1 MGIQGLNW
9 TTLQIPL
16 VAGLNQKA
24 DDRAAPMPSLRIAK
38 DLVFDESGGVQTRK
52 PFAAMPTA
60 INGGGS
66 LTEVR
71 RVVAN
76 GDELLTFTR
85 TGLYSWSATKSAW
98 INKGEYLAAKVDE
111 DTRFAS
117 MGDQIDADRAELA
130 GIALYTWSDAGALYL
145 AAIDMTTGA
154 VTLPPTVFSGGS
166 RARLVALDT
175 KVQLFFYDNVNPL
188 SACALDPLNPVVTGV
203 VSVMGAATFNLFY
216 DVVAIPGANASA
228 LVARRTTTTSY
239 SFIQISAAM
248 VVTATVRARNCD
260 GPIALAVSP
269 DAQRIQVIR
278 TDATNVVGDLL
289 FLSGG
294 AYPDLIVNQALG
306 TVTSFAGAAP
316 SGIGH
321 VTAAFVPTP
330 LSAGV
335 YRCWAF
341 WSAGEV
347 AQWPGAISGDP
358 LRTQK
363 NSVDTNGAIGAIS
376 SGNTLAHQ
384 LAVAS
389 RAFPYDGHV
398 YVWLTFAGES
408 DATNGNSASF
418 RAQLQNAYF
427 LYREDGFIA
436 AKATSETGGGFATV
450 GYLPNV
456 QLGIGSTTKFSFLGG
471 VRRVIEVGTS
481 GKQTNYASR
490 SPREVAVAFDSN
502 EARRCARLGRTLYIA
517 GGELLQYDG
526 QGLAEVGF
534 HVYPWYFTLSYATG
548 GAIENGS
555 YAYKLTWRWANARG
569 DSERST
575 TATVA
580 QTSPITGVSGVR
592 SVAVDAI
599 MPLIPTKKAARRP
612 PAIEVWRTAKNPG
625 EDAPFY
631 LVSSKDP
638 AVRTG
643 ANRYIPNHDPG
654 QTPICPV
661 ALFTDTLIDAT
672 ITTNE
677 SNPETGLVLE
687 SLAPPACSIVLAGAD
702 RLFLA
707 GISGDTS
714 RVWYSRLRG
723 DGEVASFHDA
733 LTATIPTSAGPI
745 TALGLLNETLVAFT
759 ATAVYALPGDG
770 ADNTG
775 GGATY
780 GPARLLSSD
789 VGALVHESVALTAEG
804 LVFKSAKGWYRL
816 GRGYDVQYIGAKVS
830 DYDAEPVLA
839 VHVLEGQHH
848 LRVVTPSRVL
858 LMDTDIGE
866 WAEWTI
872 ASALGA
878 CIWRGVYTYL
888 GAAGPM
894 LEQSTYTGLTYGLDV
909 ELQVKLSDLQG
920 FGRVRRI
927 LLIGE
932 FRSSCKVRIR
942 LSRDYQYGTYF
953 DDVLWP
959 ATPEVVGGP
968 LQMQHGPSQQQCE
981 SMTIRITACAPE
993 SVIGNVLPPTG
1004 EALKLS
1010 GLAFEAGVRPTG
1022 YRRLPAAQRK

>member
-1 MGIQGLNW
+1 MGISGLQW
-9 TTLQIPL
+9 QTLQIPL
-16 VAGLNQKA
+16 VAGLNQGA
-24 DDRAAPMPSLRIAK
+24 DDRASPMPSLRIAK
-38 DLVFDESGGVQTRK
+38 DLVFDEVGGVQTRK

-60 INGGGS
+60 IDGGGN

-85 TGLYSWSATKSAW
+85 TGLYSWSATKAKW
-98 INKGEYLAAKVDE
+98 VKKAEYLAAKVDE
-111 DTRFAS
+111 RTVFGS
-117 MGDQIDADRAELA
+117 VGDQIDADRAELA
-130 GIALYTWSDAGALYL
+130 GVELLTWSDGGLLYL
-145 AAIDMTTGA
+145 ATVDKVTGA
-154 VTLPPTVFSGGS
+154 VLLPPTSYAFGT
-166 RARLVALDT
+166 RPRLLALAT
-175 KVQLFFYDNVNPL
+175 KVLLVYASTGVGL
-188 SACALDPLNPVVTGV
+188 YGRALDPLDPTTGLAAAATAIATGV
-203 VSVMGAATFNLFY
+203 AFSSYYDLVQIIGQDAAALACRRSV
-216 DVVAIPGANASA
+216 
-228 LVARRTTTTSY
+228 TTSY
-239 SFIQISAAM
+239 GVYKVTSALAVAS
-248 VVTATVRARNCD
+248 VVKARNCD
-260 GPIALAVSP
+260 GPIAVACSP
-269 DAQRIQVIR
+269 DGLYIQVLR
-278 TDATNVVGDLL
+278 ADALNVVGDLL
-289 FLSGG
+289 QATGLADVVINEAIGTATSVGG
-294 AYPDLIVNQALG
+294 TANGIAHI
-306 TVTSFAGAAP
+306 AAEYSP
-316 SGIGH
+316 I
-321 VTAAFVPTP
+321 VTAGN
-330 LSAGV
+330 S
-335 YRCWAF
+335 RCWCF
-341 WSAGEV
+341 FSSGE
-347 AQWPGAISGDP
+347 AARWPGSISGDP
-358 LRTQK
+358 TRTQR
-363 NSVDTNGAIGAIS
+363 NYVDTTGAIGAIV
-376 SGNTLAHQ
+376 SGNTLAWQ
-384 LAVAS
+384 LGVAS
-389 RAFPYDGHV
+389 RAFAYDGHV

-408 DATNGNSASF
+408 DVTGSAANF
-418 RAQLQNAYF
+418 RAQLQNTYF

-436 AKATSETGGGFATV
+436 AKATGGTGGGFASD
-450 GYLPNV
+450 GYLPGV
-456 QLGIGSTTKFSFLGG
+456 QLVTGTAATFSLLGAT
-471 VRRVIEVGTS
+471 RRVVDIGTS
-481 GKQTNYASR
+481 GKQTGFGSR
-490 SPREVAVAFDSN
+490 SPRAITVMFDSN
-502 EARRCARLGRTLYIA
+502 EARRCARFGQTMYIT

-534 HVYPWYFTLSYATG
+534 HIYPWFFYLSLATG
-548 GAIENGS
+548 GAIADGT
-555 YAYKLTWRWANARG
+555 YAYKSTWRWANARG
-569 DSERST
+569 ETERST
-575 TATVA
+575 TATVM
-580 QTSPITGVSGVR
+580 QLTVSSATPTARRAKTDG
-592 SVAVDAI
+592 A
-599 MPLIPTKKAARRP
+599 MPLVPTKKQGARRS
-612 PAIEVWRTAKNPG
+612 PAVEWWRTAANPG

-631 LVSSKDP
+631 LVSSRDP
-638 AVRTG
+638 AA
-643 ANRYIPNHDPG
+643 ANPNGFISNTATLAPL
-654 QTPICPV
+654 P
-661 ALFTDTLIDAT
+661 LFQDDLVDAT
-672 ITTNE
+672 ITGGE
-677 SNPETGLVLE
+677 SNPEAGLILE
-687 SLAPPACSIVLAGAD
+687 SLAPPACSIILAGAD

-707 GISGDTS
+707 GIPGDAS

-723 DGEVASFHDA
+723 DGEIASFHDA
-733 LTATIPTSAGPI
+733 LTATIPSTAGPI

-789 VGALVHESVALTAEG
+789 VGALTHESVALTAEG
-804 LVFKSAKGWYRL
+804 LIFKSAKGWYRL
-816 GRGYDVQYIGAKVS
+816 GRGYDVQYIGVKVC

-848 LRVVTPSRVL
+848 LRVVTPNRVL

-872 ASALGA
+872 AGALGA

-888 GAAGPM
+888 GASGPT

-959 ATPEVVGGP
+959 ATPEIVGGP

-1004 EALKLS
+1004 EAFKLS